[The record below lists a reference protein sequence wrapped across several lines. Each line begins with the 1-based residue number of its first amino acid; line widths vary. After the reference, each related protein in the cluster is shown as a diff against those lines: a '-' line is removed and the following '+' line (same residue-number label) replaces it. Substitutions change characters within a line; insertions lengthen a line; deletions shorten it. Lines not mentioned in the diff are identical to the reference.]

1 MSRFFRA
8 SGEVFCYNSGMQIEI
23 NPQPKQDNSG
33 AVDLQQLQV
42 LLAEKDRVIHDRDQ
56 VIKEQI
62 RYIRLMEEQLR
73 LAVIRRFAASSEK
86 QAPGQGLLF
95 DEAELEVLL
104 AEVEAQLPAEDSTP
118 PAPPRK
124 QTRQRSFPEDLPR
137 KQVFLPLTDAEKDSA
152 GKTFYSKVKEE
163 LEYTPATLQVVEY
176 WQEKAVVV
184 TDGVEHIVAARR
196 PLHPLGKCFAG
207 VALLAHILVSKYADG
222 LPLYRLAN
230 ILQRYDGRISR
241 SNMAHWIIR
250 LHEVFTPL
258 INLIKEV
265 QRECSYLQA
274 DETPI
279 QVLKE
284 TGKVATSDK
293 WMWLIRGGPP
303 GQPAVIFEYDPS
315 RSGAIPLRLLDGFQ
329 GVLQAD
335 GYSGYNQIC
344 REQGITRIG
353 CWDHVRRKFVDAIK
367 AAGTPKKGAKPSK
380 ADFAVSHIRKLYAIE
395 KQIKDQDDGHK
406 LRVRQTSSLPLLAE
420 FRAWLEL
427 TAPLVLKGSQTHSA
441 INYALNQWDYLTGYC
456 EDGKLHISNAL
467 AENAIRPFAIGRKS
481 WLFADT
487 PRGAKAS
494 ATCYSLVQTAKANG
508 LEPYAYTLHVLQNIA
523 AADTVEKLEALLPWN
538 VKTGR

>member
-1 MSRFFRA
+1 M
-8 SGEVFCYNSGMQIEI
+8 GMRSQNKTIVV
-23 NPQPKQDNSG
+23 QST
-33 AVDLQQLQV
+33 LQV
-42 LLAEKDRVIHDRDQ
+42 LAEKDRVIHDRDHDQ
-56 VIKEQI
+56 GADSV
-62 RYIRLMEEQLR
+62 MEEQLR

-196 PLHPLGKCFAG
+196 PAASAGQVLCRCGAAGPYPGVQIRRWPAPVPAGEHPAASMTAG
-207 VALLAHILVSKYADG
+207 SVAVTWPTGSSVCTRSSPHSSTS
-222 LPLYRLAN
+222 
-230 ILQRYDGRISR
+230 SR
-241 SNMAHWIIR
+241 R
-250 LHEVFTPL
+250 
-258 INLIKEV
+258 
-265 QRECSYLQA
+265 CSGSA
-274 DETPI
+274 ATCKPMKPHI

-380 ADFAVSHIRKLYAIE
+380 ADFAVSHIRKPLRHR
-395 KQIKDQDDGHK
+395 KTDQ
-406 LRVRQTSSLPLLAE
+406 
-420 FRAWLEL
+420 
-427 TAPLVLKGSQTHSA
+427 GS
-441 INYALNQWDYLTGYC
+441 G
-456 EDGKLHISNAL
+456 
-467 AENAIRPFAIGRKS
+467 
-481 WLFADT
+481 
-487 PRGAKAS
+487 
-494 ATCYSLVQTAKANG
+494 
-508 LEPYAYTLHVLQNIA
+508 
-523 AADTVEKLEALLPWN
+523 
-538 VKTGR
+538 